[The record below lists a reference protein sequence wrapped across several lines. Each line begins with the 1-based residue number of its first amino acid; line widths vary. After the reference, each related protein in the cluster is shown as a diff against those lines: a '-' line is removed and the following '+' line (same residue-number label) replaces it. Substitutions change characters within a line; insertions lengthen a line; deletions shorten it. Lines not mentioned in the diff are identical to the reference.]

1 MAMNLNWKVSIVC
14 GLVAMVAL
22 QVAARFA
29 LEALAV
35 ASLGLILFAINRG
48 SQGWKDH
55 RTYRDQLIRERAKRA
70 YAMSIRR

>member
-1 MAMNLNWKVSIVC
+1 MTMNLNWKVSIVC
-14 GLVAMVAL
+14 GVVALVAL
-22 QVAARFA
+22 QIAAHFA
-29 LEALAV
+29 LEALAI

-70 YAMSIRR
+70 YALGGRR